1 MGEGDEVIPWL
12 PRTPTSLPS
21 TLTGYCLSPKAF
33 AGNRVGLLV
42 GFGPDFSL
50 SDVLALNNIPRINGA
65 GNQQHQVIGK
75 GFYGPAGEIELALDV
90 YF

>member
-1 MGEGDEVIPWL
+1 MPS
-12 PRTPTSLPS
+12 TPTGDRS
-21 TLTGYCLSPKAF
+21 SPESS
-33 AGNRVGLLV
+33 AGNGVGLLV

-65 GNQQHQVIGK
+65 GNQQHQVIGR
-75 GFYGPAGEIELALDV
+75 GLYGPAGEIELTLDE